1 MKTRK
6 TRKTFSV
13 MLVICML
20 LSLVFPSS
28 GGVSNAA
35 SASDKVTVIDVTQY
49 GADPTGVKDS
59 AEGIQAAI
67 EAAKEVNG
75 PVVLDF
81 PKGEYQIYP
90 DHAQKR
96 ELYISNTLSRNN
108 GDRGTY
114 KMKNI
119 GILLENMENVTLEG
133 NQSSLIFH
141 GKMMMFSTIGC
152 KNIRIQN
159 FDTDFQVPSVVS
171 VTAEKVEGN
180 TAILYVPECYNYSVS
195 GTTVTWS
202 SDVSPYTGQAY
213 WSYTNNV
220 GHVQGFDMTT
230 ATLTTSGDKFFN
242 NVQSMEKLDG
252 HRLKVTYNSAP
263 SFKAGYGQQM
273 RRTTRDH
280 SAAFFWESDGV
291 TMQHVELH
299 FLHAFGVVGQLS
311 KNITLDDVNFRN
323 YEGSGR
329 TGVGSA
335 DFVQMSGCGG
345 TIRIVNSTF
354 EDPQD
359 DPINIHGTFLQV
371 TERISDNKFKV
382 HYQHHETSG
391 FPNYYVGDEVEFVS
405 KGTLL
410 PIDGAKAKVTGVVG
424 PDGHGGT
431 MVTGNGDKA
440 DASKTDLDTIIVTL
454 DTNMPSS
461 VSANAAA
468 LENVTY
474 TPSVEIENNVFRE
487 MPVRGILVTTRKPVV
502 IRNNEFD
509 NVAGAA
515 VYISDDVN
523 SWYESGHD
531 EDVLIEGN
539 VFRRCGVNQN
549 SYSAFIQFDPTNNGA
564 AEPVHK
570 NVRIKDNT
578 FYFTNGTGNII
589 NAKRVNG
596 LTFTGNKVLR
606 FSVNE
611 KANPAKT
618 TLAIGESVAMNVSA
632 VEGANINAFTFN
644 GCRNVNISD
653 NIYDKGVTRRVN
665 ITNMQNSEVK
675 IGENEGVSIG
685 SGTQP
690 ASEMI
695 YVSSDPEVVRVDGT
709 GHVTGL
715 KKGTATVT
723 AYELVGGRKFQADPV
738 TFTVTDQSTGTVTAV
753 KVLAKDLTVKN
764 PSDGGYSVSGDSVTI
779 KAMGQGLWATQ
790 TANNVIV
797 SGENVNRGDGT
808 FTAIVKMSGKTV
820 NNWDEAGLFIYKDD
834 DNYVAVERK
843 HGTNSPKVHVV
854 TEANGSANED
864 QNTENPNA
872 EAIWLKLEKSGNTFT
887 GYYSVDKE
895 NWTKAGNSITN
906 DKIGNSFGVAL
917 VAGTGNSTKGTAFTF
932 SDLEINGKAVAL
944 TEDAATGGESG
955 NIEDLAKVKS
965 GNAIL
970 ESASVSGVS
979 FPTFSSETKSYVTTA
994 DKNVK
999 SVKISLK
1006 AKDEN
1011 AKIEICRNGVGNG
1024 VGLKNVN
1031 EIVSAEN
1038 GKNQITD
1045 QKVALVAGLNI
1056 ITTRVIAEDGTTQEI
1071 YRFLVTRTGAQ
1082 DASIGGI
1089 SVDNKEVAGFD
1100 VSEKSYSASLT
1111 KGQTEVKIAL
1121 KNLGEGA
1128 KAVLNV
1134 NGKTYNPQE
1143 SIPVSGDNMTV
1154 GIAITPDG
1162 GVTEH
1167 YSLSLRVPSDS
1178 NAKLEKVQFGST
1190 IQSNGNFNANLKEY
1204 TASTMTRT
1212 SRVTFTAQE
1221 ANAKITVKCNNV
1233 TAATGKGSVETSVTM
1248 KKGNNQ
1254 LQVTVESADKSRTE
1268 TYIWSVEGKSEV
1280 YLSDLSYESNSAT
1293 GWGSIMKDKSV
1304 DGKTLTLYDGSQ
1316 EKTFEK
1322 GMGIHATANL
1332 YYNIEGMGFKKFTS
1346 YMGVDREA
1354 NQDGN
1359 VKFNVYTDNKQVYTG
1374 EAVTRASEMAKLDI
1388 SVEGVKILR
1397 LNVDQNGS
1405 DSNDHADFADA
1416 KFITELADDT
1426 TPETIA
1432 VTGVTLDKSTAKLTE
1447 KGQTVDLTAT
1457 VAPENATNKNVIF
1470 ETSNEKAATVDG
1482 NGKVTAVA
1490 NGKATITV
1498 TTEDGEKTAAC
1509 EVTVEIPNVPVPA
1522 PEELVNEVKNEI
1534 AAAEGRKESDYTE
1547 ETWKVYE
1554 KALNAAKEAVEQK
1567 TATEEEM
1574 QQILTALRNAAS
1586 ALKKETP
1593 STEKETPSTEKETP
1607 STNPQTPE
1615 TPNDGTV
1622 KVGQVIK
1629 AEGQYGVFTY
1639 KVTGKDT
1646 VEVKSITAKGK
1657 TKKSVKIFNKIKA
1670 SGKTWKV
1677 TSVAA
1682 NALKG
1687 NKKME
1692 SLTIEKN
1699 VRKIGKNAFANCRKL
1714 KKVTIKSKKINTIGK
1729 NAFKNINKNATVK
1742 VPKAQKKKYAKLLNK
1757 AKLSKKVKIK

>member
-1 MKTRK
+1 
-6 TRKTFSV
+6 
-13 MLVICML
+13 
-20 LSLVFPSS
+20 
-28 GGVSNAA
+28 
-35 SASDKVTVIDVTQY
+35 
-49 GADPTGVKDS
+49 
-59 AEGIQAAI
+59 
-67 EAAKEVNG
+67 
-75 PVVLDF
+75 
-81 PKGEYQIYP
+81 
-90 DHAQKR
+90 
-96 ELYISNTLSRNN
+96 
-108 GDRGTY
+108 
-114 KMKNI
+114 
-119 GILLENMENVTLEG
+119 
-133 NQSSLIFH
+133 
-141 GKMMMFSTIGC
+141 
-152 KNIRIQN
+152 
-159 FDTDFQVPSVVS
+159 
-171 VTAEKVEGN
+171 
-180 TAILYVPECYNYSVS
+180 
-195 GTTVTWS
+195 
-202 SDVSPYTGQAY
+202 
-213 WSYTNNV
+213 
-220 GHVQGFDMTT
+220 
-230 ATLTTSGDKFFN
+230 
-242 NVQSMEKLDG
+242 
-252 HRLKVTYNSAP
+252 
-263 SFKAGYGQQM
+263 
-273 RRTTRDH
+273 
-280 SAAFFWESDGV
+280 
-291 TMQHVELH
+291 
-299 FLHAFGVVGQLS
+299 
-311 KNITLDDVNFRN
+311 
-323 YEGSGR
+323 
-329 TGVGSA
+329 
-335 DFVQMSGCGG
+335 
-345 TIRIVNSTF
+345 
-354 EDPQD
+354 
-359 DPINIHGTFLQV
+359 
-371 TERISDNKFKV
+371 
-382 HYQHHETSG
+382 
-391 FPNYYVGDEVEFVS
+391 
-405 KGTLL
+405 
-410 PIDGAKAKVTGVVG
+410 
-424 PDGHGGT
+424 
-431 MVTGNGDKA
+431 
-440 DASKTDLDTIIVTL
+440 
-454 DTNMPSS
+454 
-461 VSANAAA
+461 
-468 LENVTY
+468 
-474 TPSVEIENNVFRE
+474 
-487 MPVRGILVTTRKPVV
+487 
-502 IRNNEFD
+502 
-509 NVAGAA
+509 
-515 VYISDDVN
+515 
-523 SWYESGHD
+523 
-531 EDVLIEGN
+531 
-539 VFRRCGVNQN
+539 
-549 SYSAFIQFDPTNNGA
+549 
-564 AEPVHK
+564 
-570 NVRIKDNT
+570 
-578 FYFTNGTGNII
+578 
-589 NAKRVNG
+589 
-596 LTFTGNKVLR
+596 
-606 FSVNE
+606 
-611 KANPAKT
+611 
-618 TLAIGESVAMNVSA
+618 
-632 VEGANINAFTFN
+632 
-644 GCRNVNISD
+644 
-653 NIYDKGVTRRVN
+653 
-665 ITNMQNSEVK
+665 
-675 IGENEGVSIG
+675 
-685 SGTQP
+685 
-690 ASEMI
+690 MI

-753 KVLAKDLTVKN
+753 KVLVKDLTVKN

-808 FTAIVKMSGKTV
+808 FTVIVKMSGKTV

-887 GYYSVDKE
+887 GYCSVDKE
-895 NWTKAGNSITN
+895 NWTKVGNSITN

-917 VAGTGNSTKGTAFTF
+917 VAGTGNSTKGSAFTF
-932 SDLEINGKAVAL
+932 SDLEVNGKAVAL

-955 NIEDLAKVKS
+955 NIENLAKVKS

-1038 GKNQITD
+1038 GKNQITE
-1045 QKVALVAGLNI
+1045 QEVALVAGLNI
-1056 ITTRVIAEDGTTQEI
+1056 ITARVIAEDGTTQEI

-1121 KNLGEGA
+1121 KNPGEGA

-1233 TAATGKGSVETSVTM
+1233 TAATGTGSVETSVTM

-1254 LQVTVESADKSRTE
+1254 LLVTVESADKSRTE
-1268 TYIWSVEGKSEV
+1268 TYTWRVEGKSEV

-1426 TPETIA
+1426 TPETVA

-1470 ETSNEKAATVDG
+1470 ETSNEKVATVDG

-1657 TKKSVKIFNKIKA
+1657 AKKSVKIFDKIKA

-1692 SLTIEKN
+1692 SLTIGKN

-1729 NAFKNINKNATVK
+1729 NAFKNINKKATVK

>member
-1 MKTRK
+1 M
-6 TRKTFSV
+6 
-13 MLVICML
+13 
-20 LSLVFPSS
+20 
-28 GGVSNAA
+28 
-35 SASDKVTVIDVTQY
+35 
-49 GADPTGVKDS
+49 
-59 AEGIQAAI
+59 
-67 EAAKEVNG
+67 
-75 PVVLDF
+75 
-81 PKGEYQIYP
+81 
-90 DHAQKR
+90 
-96 ELYISNTLSRNN
+96 
-108 GDRGTY
+108 
-114 KMKNI
+114 
-119 GILLENMENVTLEG
+119 
-133 NQSSLIFH
+133 
-141 GKMMMFSTIGC
+141 
-152 KNIRIQN
+152 
-159 FDTDFQVPSVVS
+159 
-171 VTAEKVEGN
+171 
-180 TAILYVPECYNYSVS
+180 
-195 GTTVTWS
+195 
-202 SDVSPYTGQAY
+202 
-213 WSYTNNV
+213 
-220 GHVQGFDMTT
+220 
-230 ATLTTSGDKFFN
+230 
-242 NVQSMEKLDG
+242 
-252 HRLKVTYNSAP
+252 
-263 SFKAGYGQQM
+263 
-273 RRTTRDH
+273 
-280 SAAFFWESDGV
+280 
-291 TMQHVELH
+291 
-299 FLHAFGVVGQLS
+299 
-311 KNITLDDVNFRN
+311 
-323 YEGSGR
+323 
-329 TGVGSA
+329 
-335 DFVQMSGCGG
+335 
-345 TIRIVNSTF
+345 
-354 EDPQD
+354 
-359 DPINIHGTFLQV
+359 
-371 TERISDNKFKV
+371 
-382 HYQHHETSG
+382 
-391 FPNYYVGDEVEFVS
+391 
-405 KGTLL
+405 
-410 PIDGAKAKVTGVVG
+410 
-424 PDGHGGT
+424 
-431 MVTGNGDKA
+431 
-440 DASKTDLDTIIVTL
+440 
-454 DTNMPSS
+454 
-461 VSANAAA
+461 
-468 LENVTY
+468 
-474 TPSVEIENNVFRE
+474 
-487 MPVRGILVTTRKPVV
+487 
-502 IRNNEFD
+502 
-509 NVAGAA
+509 
-515 VYISDDVN
+515 
-523 SWYESGHD
+523 
-531 EDVLIEGN
+531 
-539 VFRRCGVNQN
+539 
-549 SYSAFIQFDPTNNGA
+549 
-564 AEPVHK
+564 
-570 NVRIKDNT
+570 
-578 FYFTNGTGNII
+578 
-589 NAKRVNG
+589 
-596 LTFTGNKVLR
+596 
-606 FSVNE
+606 
-611 KANPAKT
+611 
-618 TLAIGESVAMNVSA
+618 
-632 VEGANINAFTFN
+632 
-644 GCRNVNISD
+644 
-653 NIYDKGVTRRVN
+653 
-665 ITNMQNSEVK
+665 
-675 IGENEGVSIG
+675 
-685 SGTQP
+685 
-690 ASEMI
+690 
-695 YVSSDPEVVRVDGT
+695 
-709 GHVTGL
+709 
-715 KKGTATVT
+715 
-723 AYELVGGRKFQADPV
+723 
-738 TFTVTDQSTGTVTAV
+738 
-753 KVLAKDLTVKN
+753 
-764 PSDGGYSVSGDSVTI
+764 TI
-779 KAMGQGLWATQ
+779 KAMGQGLWAIQ

-887 GYYSVDKE
+887 GYCSVDKE
-895 NWTKAGNSITN
+895 NWTKVGNSITN

-932 SDLEINGKAVAL
+932 SDLEVNGKAVAL
-944 TEDAATGGESG
+944 TEDAPTGGDSG
-955 NIEDLAKVKS
+955 DAEKLKNVKS

-1006 AKDEN
+1006 AKDQN

-1038 GKNQITD
+1038 GKNQITE
-1045 QKVALVAGLNI
+1045 QEVALVAGLNI
-1056 ITTRVIAEDGTTQEI
+1056 ITARVIAEDGRTQEI

-1121 KNLGEGA
+1121 KNPGEGA

-1167 YSLSLRVPSDS
+1167 YSLNLRVPSDS

-1233 TAATGKGSVETSVTM
+1233 TAATGTGSVETSVTM

-1254 LQVTVESADKSRTE
+1254 LLVTVESADKSRTE
-1268 TYIWSVEGKSEV
+1268 TYTWRVEGKSEV

-1304 DGKTLTLYDGSQ
+1304 DGKTLTLYDGNQ

-1332 YYNIEGMGFKKFTS
+1332 YYNIEGMGFKKFTA

-1426 TPETIA
+1426 TPETVA

-1470 ETSNEKAATVDG
+1470 ETSNEKVATVDG

-1593 STEKETPSTEKETP
+1593 STEKETPST
-1607 STNPQTPE
+1607 NPQTPE

-1657 TKKSVKIFNKIKA
+1657 AKKSVKIFDKIKA

-1677 TSVAA
+1677 TGVAA

-1692 SLTIEKN
+1692 SLTIGKN
-1699 VRKIGKNAFANCRKL
+1699 VKKIGKNAFANCRKL
-1714 KKVTIKSKKINTIGK
+1714 KKVTVKSKKINTIGK
-1729 NAFKNINKNATVK
+1729 NAFKNINKKATVK

>member
-1 MKTRK
+1 M
-6 TRKTFSV
+6 
-13 MLVICML
+13 
-20 LSLVFPSS
+20 
-28 GGVSNAA
+28 
-35 SASDKVTVIDVTQY
+35 
-49 GADPTGVKDS
+49 
-59 AEGIQAAI
+59 
-67 EAAKEVNG
+67 
-75 PVVLDF
+75 
-81 PKGEYQIYP
+81 
-90 DHAQKR
+90 
-96 ELYISNTLSRNN
+96 
-108 GDRGTY
+108 
-114 KMKNI
+114 
-119 GILLENMENVTLEG
+119 
-133 NQSSLIFH
+133 
-141 GKMMMFSTIGC
+141 
-152 KNIRIQN
+152 
-159 FDTDFQVPSVVS
+159 
-171 VTAEKVEGN
+171 
-180 TAILYVPECYNYSVS
+180 
-195 GTTVTWS
+195 
-202 SDVSPYTGQAY
+202 
-213 WSYTNNV
+213 
-220 GHVQGFDMTT
+220 
-230 ATLTTSGDKFFN
+230 
-242 NVQSMEKLDG
+242 
-252 HRLKVTYNSAP
+252 
-263 SFKAGYGQQM
+263 
-273 RRTTRDH
+273 
-280 SAAFFWESDGV
+280 
-291 TMQHVELH
+291 
-299 FLHAFGVVGQLS
+299 
-311 KNITLDDVNFRN
+311 
-323 YEGSGR
+323 
-329 TGVGSA
+329 
-335 DFVQMSGCGG
+335 
-345 TIRIVNSTF
+345 
-354 EDPQD
+354 
-359 DPINIHGTFLQV
+359 
-371 TERISDNKFKV
+371 
-382 HYQHHETSG
+382 
-391 FPNYYVGDEVEFVS
+391 
-405 KGTLL
+405 
-410 PIDGAKAKVTGVVG
+410 
-424 PDGHGGT
+424 
-431 MVTGNGDKA
+431 
-440 DASKTDLDTIIVTL
+440 
-454 DTNMPSS
+454 
-461 VSANAAA
+461 
-468 LENVTY
+468 
-474 TPSVEIENNVFRE
+474 
-487 MPVRGILVTTRKPVV
+487 
-502 IRNNEFD
+502 
-509 NVAGAA
+509 
-515 VYISDDVN
+515 
-523 SWYESGHD
+523 
-531 EDVLIEGN
+531 
-539 VFRRCGVNQN
+539 
-549 SYSAFIQFDPTNNGA
+549 
-564 AEPVHK
+564 
-570 NVRIKDNT
+570 
-578 FYFTNGTGNII
+578 
-589 NAKRVNG
+589 
-596 LTFTGNKVLR
+596 
-606 FSVNE
+606 
-611 KANPAKT
+611 
-618 TLAIGESVAMNVSA
+618 
-632 VEGANINAFTFN
+632 
-644 GCRNVNISD
+644 
-653 NIYDKGVTRRVN
+653 
-665 ITNMQNSEVK
+665 
-675 IGENEGVSIG
+675 
-685 SGTQP
+685 
-690 ASEMI
+690 
-695 YVSSDPEVVRVDGT
+695 
-709 GHVTGL
+709 
-715 KKGTATVT
+715 
-723 AYELVGGRKFQADPV
+723 
-738 TFTVTDQSTGTVTAV
+738 
-753 KVLAKDLTVKN
+753 
-764 PSDGGYSVSGDSVTI
+764 
-779 KAMGQGLWATQ
+779 
-790 TANNVIV
+790 
-797 SGENVNRGDGT
+797 
-808 FTAIVKMSGKTV
+808 
-820 NNWDEAGLFIYKDD
+820 
-834 DNYVAVERK
+834 
-843 HGTNSPKVHVV
+843 
-854 TEANGSANED
+854 
-864 QNTENPNA
+864 
-872 EAIWLKLEKSGNTFT
+872 
-887 GYYSVDKE
+887 
-895 NWTKAGNSITN
+895 
-906 DKIGNSFGVAL
+906 
-917 VAGTGNSTKGTAFTF
+917 
-932 SDLEINGKAVAL
+932 
-944 TEDAATGGESG
+944 
-955 NIEDLAKVKS
+955 
-965 GNAIL
+965 
-970 ESASVSGVS
+970 
-979 FPTFSSETKSYVTTA
+979 
-994 DKNVK
+994 
-999 SVKISLK
+999 
-1006 AKDEN
+1006 
-1011 AKIEICRNGVGNG
+1011 
-1024 VGLKNVN
+1024 
-1031 EIVSAEN
+1031 
-1038 GKNQITD
+1038 
-1045 QKVALVAGLNI
+1045 
-1056 ITTRVIAEDGTTQEI
+1056 
-1071 YRFLVTRTGAQ
+1071 
-1082 DASIGGI
+1082 
-1089 SVDNKEVAGFD
+1089 AGFD
-1100 VSEKSYSASLT
+1100 ASEKSYSASLT

-1121 KNLGEGA
+1121 KDLGEGA

-1233 TAATGKGSVETSVTM
+1233 TAATGTGSVETSVTM

-1254 LQVTVESADKSRTE
+1254 LLVTVESADKSRTE
-1268 TYIWSVEGKSEV
+1268 TYIWRVEGKSEV

-1426 TPETIA
+1426 TPETVA

-1593 STEKETPSTEKETP
+1593 STEKETPST
-1607 STNPQTPE
+1607 NPQTPE

-1657 TKKSVKIFNKIKA
+1657 AKKSVKIFDKIKA

-1729 NAFKNINKNATVK
+1729 NAFKNINKKATVK

>member
-1 MKTRK
+1 M
-6 TRKTFSV
+6 
-13 MLVICML
+13 
-20 LSLVFPSS
+20 
-28 GGVSNAA
+28 
-35 SASDKVTVIDVTQY
+35 
-49 GADPTGVKDS
+49 
-59 AEGIQAAI
+59 
-67 EAAKEVNG
+67 
-75 PVVLDF
+75 
-81 PKGEYQIYP
+81 
-90 DHAQKR
+90 
-96 ELYISNTLSRNN
+96 
-108 GDRGTY
+108 
-114 KMKNI
+114 
-119 GILLENMENVTLEG
+119 
-133 NQSSLIFH
+133 
-141 GKMMMFSTIGC
+141 
-152 KNIRIQN
+152 
-159 FDTDFQVPSVVS
+159 
-171 VTAEKVEGN
+171 
-180 TAILYVPECYNYSVS
+180 
-195 GTTVTWS
+195 
-202 SDVSPYTGQAY
+202 
-213 WSYTNNV
+213 
-220 GHVQGFDMTT
+220 
-230 ATLTTSGDKFFN
+230 
-242 NVQSMEKLDG
+242 
-252 HRLKVTYNSAP
+252 
-263 SFKAGYGQQM
+263 
-273 RRTTRDH
+273 
-280 SAAFFWESDGV
+280 
-291 TMQHVELH
+291 
-299 FLHAFGVVGQLS
+299 
-311 KNITLDDVNFRN
+311 
-323 YEGSGR
+323 
-329 TGVGSA
+329 
-335 DFVQMSGCGG
+335 
-345 TIRIVNSTF
+345 
-354 EDPQD
+354 
-359 DPINIHGTFLQV
+359 
-371 TERISDNKFKV
+371 
-382 HYQHHETSG
+382 
-391 FPNYYVGDEVEFVS
+391 
-405 KGTLL
+405 
-410 PIDGAKAKVTGVVG
+410 
-424 PDGHGGT
+424 
-431 MVTGNGDKA
+431 
-440 DASKTDLDTIIVTL
+440 
-454 DTNMPSS
+454 
-461 VSANAAA
+461 
-468 LENVTY
+468 
-474 TPSVEIENNVFRE
+474 
-487 MPVRGILVTTRKPVV
+487 
-502 IRNNEFD
+502 
-509 NVAGAA
+509 
-515 VYISDDVN
+515 
-523 SWYESGHD
+523 
-531 EDVLIEGN
+531 
-539 VFRRCGVNQN
+539 
-549 SYSAFIQFDPTNNGA
+549 
-564 AEPVHK
+564 
-570 NVRIKDNT
+570 
-578 FYFTNGTGNII
+578 
-589 NAKRVNG
+589 
-596 LTFTGNKVLR
+596 
-606 FSVNE
+606 
-611 KANPAKT
+611 
-618 TLAIGESVAMNVSA
+618 
-632 VEGANINAFTFN
+632 
-644 GCRNVNISD
+644 
-653 NIYDKGVTRRVN
+653 
-665 ITNMQNSEVK
+665 
-675 IGENEGVSIG
+675 
-685 SGTQP
+685 
-690 ASEMI
+690 
-695 YVSSDPEVVRVDGT
+695 DGT

-887 GYYSVDKE
+887 GYCSADKE
-895 NWTKAGNSITN
+895 NWTKVGNSITN

-932 SDLEINGKAVAL
+932 SDLEVNGKAVAL

-955 NIEDLAKVKS
+955 NIENLAKVKS

-1038 GKNQITD
+1038 GKNQITE
-1045 QKVALVAGLNI
+1045 QEVALVAGLNI
-1056 ITTRVIAEDGTTQEI
+1056 ITARVIAEDGTTQEI

-1121 KNLGEGA
+1121 KNPGEGA

-1233 TAATGKGSVETSVTM
+1233 TAATGTGSVETSVTM

-1268 TYIWSVEGKSEV
+1268 TYIWRVEGKSEV

-1426 TPETIA
+1426 TPETVA

-1470 ETSNEKAATVDG
+1470 ETSNEKVATVDG

-1567 TATEEEM
+1567 TATKEEM

-1657 TKKSVKIFNKIKA
+1657 AKKSVKIFDKIKA

-1692 SLTIEKN
+1692 SLTIGKN

-1729 NAFKNINKNATVK
+1729 NAFKNINKKATVK

>member
-1 MKTRK
+1 
-6 TRKTFSV
+6 
-13 MLVICML
+13 
-20 LSLVFPSS
+20 
-28 GGVSNAA
+28 
-35 SASDKVTVIDVTQY
+35 
-49 GADPTGVKDS
+49 
-59 AEGIQAAI
+59 
-67 EAAKEVNG
+67 
-75 PVVLDF
+75 
-81 PKGEYQIYP
+81 
-90 DHAQKR
+90 
-96 ELYISNTLSRNN
+96 
-108 GDRGTY
+108 
-114 KMKNI
+114 
-119 GILLENMENVTLEG
+119 
-133 NQSSLIFH
+133 
-141 GKMMMFSTIGC
+141 
-152 KNIRIQN
+152 
-159 FDTDFQVPSVVS
+159 
-171 VTAEKVEGN
+171 
-180 TAILYVPECYNYSVS
+180 
-195 GTTVTWS
+195 
-202 SDVSPYTGQAY
+202 
-213 WSYTNNV
+213 
-220 GHVQGFDMTT
+220 
-230 ATLTTSGDKFFN
+230 
-242 NVQSMEKLDG
+242 
-252 HRLKVTYNSAP
+252 
-263 SFKAGYGQQM
+263 
-273 RRTTRDH
+273 
-280 SAAFFWESDGV
+280 
-291 TMQHVELH
+291 
-299 FLHAFGVVGQLS
+299 
-311 KNITLDDVNFRN
+311 
-323 YEGSGR
+323 
-329 TGVGSA
+329 
-335 DFVQMSGCGG
+335 
-345 TIRIVNSTF
+345 
-354 EDPQD
+354 
-359 DPINIHGTFLQV
+359 
-371 TERISDNKFKV
+371 
-382 HYQHHETSG
+382 
-391 FPNYYVGDEVEFVS
+391 
-405 KGTLL
+405 
-410 PIDGAKAKVTGVVG
+410 
-424 PDGHGGT
+424 
-431 MVTGNGDKA
+431 
-440 DASKTDLDTIIVTL
+440 
-454 DTNMPSS
+454 
-461 VSANAAA
+461 
-468 LENVTY
+468 
-474 TPSVEIENNVFRE
+474 
-487 MPVRGILVTTRKPVV
+487 
-502 IRNNEFD
+502 
-509 NVAGAA
+509 
-515 VYISDDVN
+515 
-523 SWYESGHD
+523 
-531 EDVLIEGN
+531 
-539 VFRRCGVNQN
+539 
-549 SYSAFIQFDPTNNGA
+549 
-564 AEPVHK
+564 
-570 NVRIKDNT
+570 
-578 FYFTNGTGNII
+578 
-589 NAKRVNG
+589 
-596 LTFTGNKVLR
+596 
-606 FSVNE
+606 
-611 KANPAKT
+611 
-618 TLAIGESVAMNVSA
+618 
-632 VEGANINAFTFN
+632 
-644 GCRNVNISD
+644 
-653 NIYDKGVTRRVN
+653 
-665 ITNMQNSEVK
+665 MQNSEVK

-738 TFTVTDQSTGTVTAV
+738 TFTVTDQSIGTVTAV

-779 KAMGQGLWATQ
+779 KAMGQGLWAIQ

-887 GYYSVDKE
+887 GYCSVDKE
-895 NWTKAGNSITN
+895 NWTKVGNSITN

-932 SDLEINGKAVAL
+932 SDLEVNGKAVAL
-944 TEDAATGGESG
+944 TEDAPTGGDSG
-955 NIEDLAKVKS
+955 DAEKLKNVKS

-1006 AKDEN
+1006 AKDQN

-1038 GKNQITD
+1038 GKNQITE
-1045 QKVALVAGLNI
+1045 QEVALVAGLNI
-1056 ITTRVIAEDGTTQEI
+1056 ITARVIAEDGRTQEI

-1121 KNLGEGA
+1121 KNPGEGA

-1167 YSLSLRVPSDS
+1167 YSLNLRVPSDS

-1233 TAATGKGSVETSVTM
+1233 TAATGTGSVETSVTM

-1254 LQVTVESADKSRTE
+1254 LLVTVESADKSRTE
-1268 TYIWSVEGKSEV
+1268 TYTWRVEGKSEV

-1304 DGKTLTLYDGSQ
+1304 DGKTLTLYDGNQ

-1332 YYNIEGMGFKKFTS
+1332 YYNIEGMGFKKFTA

-1426 TPETIA
+1426 TPETVA

-1470 ETSNEKAATVDG
+1470 ETSNEKVATVDG

-1593 STEKETPSTEKETP
+1593 STEKETPST
-1607 STNPQTPE
+1607 NPQTPE

-1657 TKKSVKIFNKIKA
+1657 AKKSVKIFDKIKA

-1677 TSVAA
+1677 TGVAA

-1692 SLTIEKN
+1692 SLTIGKN
-1699 VRKIGKNAFANCRKL
+1699 VKKIGKNAFANCRKL
-1714 KKVTIKSKKINTIGK
+1714 KKVTVKSKKINTIGK
-1729 NAFKNINKNATVK
+1729 NAFKNINKKATVK

>member
-1 MKTRK
+1 
-6 TRKTFSV
+6 
-13 MLVICML
+13 
-20 LSLVFPSS
+20 
-28 GGVSNAA
+28 
-35 SASDKVTVIDVTQY
+35 
-49 GADPTGVKDS
+49 
-59 AEGIQAAI
+59 
-67 EAAKEVNG
+67 
-75 PVVLDF
+75 
-81 PKGEYQIYP
+81 
-90 DHAQKR
+90 
-96 ELYISNTLSRNN
+96 
-108 GDRGTY
+108 
-114 KMKNI
+114 
-119 GILLENMENVTLEG
+119 
-133 NQSSLIFH
+133 
-141 GKMMMFSTIGC
+141 
-152 KNIRIQN
+152 
-159 FDTDFQVPSVVS
+159 
-171 VTAEKVEGN
+171 
-180 TAILYVPECYNYSVS
+180 
-195 GTTVTWS
+195 
-202 SDVSPYTGQAY
+202 
-213 WSYTNNV
+213 
-220 GHVQGFDMTT
+220 
-230 ATLTTSGDKFFN
+230 
-242 NVQSMEKLDG
+242 
-252 HRLKVTYNSAP
+252 
-263 SFKAGYGQQM
+263 
-273 RRTTRDH
+273 
-280 SAAFFWESDGV
+280 
-291 TMQHVELH
+291 
-299 FLHAFGVVGQLS
+299 
-311 KNITLDDVNFRN
+311 
-323 YEGSGR
+323 
-329 TGVGSA
+329 
-335 DFVQMSGCGG
+335 MSGCGG

-539 VFRRCGVNQN
+539 VFRRCGVNQS

-578 FYFTNGTGNII
+578 FYFTNGTSNII
-589 NAKRVNG
+589 NAKSVNG

-887 GYYSVDKE
+887 GYCSVDKE
-895 NWTKAGNSITN
+895 NWTKVGNSITN

-932 SDLEINGKAVAL
+932 SDLEVNGKAVAL

-955 NIEDLAKVKS
+955 NIENLAKVKS

-970 ESASVSGVS
+970 ESVSGVS

-994 DKNVK
+994 DKSIK

-1056 ITTRVIAEDGTTQEI
+1056 ITARVIAEDGTTQEI
-1071 YRFLVTRTGAQ
+1071 YRFLITRTGAQ

-1100 VSEKSYSASLT
+1100 VSEKFYSASLT

-1121 KNLGEGA
+1121 KNPGEGA

-1134 NGKTYNPQE
+1134 NGKTYNPGE

-1233 TAATGKGSVETSVTM
+1233 TAATGTGSVETSVTM

-1268 TYIWSVEGKSEV
+1268 TYIWRVEGKSEV

-1629 AEGQYGVFTY
+1629 AEDQYGVFTY

>member
-1 MKTRK
+1 M
-6 TRKTFSV
+6 
-13 MLVICML
+13 
-20 LSLVFPSS
+20 
-28 GGVSNAA
+28 SNAA

-67 EAAKEVNG
+67 EAAKEVTG

-431 MVTGNGDKA
+431 MVAGNGDKA

-564 AEPVHK
+564 ASPVHK

-578 FYFTNGTGNII
+578 FYFTNGTRNII
-589 NAKRVNG
+589 NAKSVNG

-653 NIYDKGVTRRVN
+653 NIYDKGVTRRVD

-779 KAMGQGLWATQ
+779 KAMGQGLWAQ

-797 SGENVNRGDGT
+797 SGENVNRGDGA
-808 FTAIVKMSGKTV
+808 FTVIVKMSGKTV

-887 GYYSVDKE
+887 GYCSVDKE
-895 NWTKAGNSITN
+895 NWTKVGNSITN

-917 VAGTGNSTKGTAFTF
+917 VAGTGNSTKGSAFTF
-932 SDLEINGKAVAL
+932 SDLEVNGKAVAL

-955 NIEDLAKVKS
+955 NIENLAKVKS

-1038 GKNQITD
+1038 GKNQITE
-1045 QKVALVAGLNI
+1045 QEVALVAGLNI
-1056 ITTRVIAEDGTTQEI
+1056 ITARVIAEDGTTQEI

-1100 VSEKSYSASLT
+1100 ASEKSYSASLT

-1121 KNLGEGA
+1121 KNPGEGA

-1233 TAATGKGSVETSVTM
+1233 TAATGTGSVETSVTM

-1254 LQVTVESADKSRTE
+1254 LLVTVESADKSRTE
-1268 TYIWSVEGKSEV
+1268 TYTWRVEGKSEV

-1426 TPETIA
+1426 TPETVA

-1470 ETSNEKAATVDG
+1470 ETSNEKVATVDG

-1593 STEKETPSTEKETP
+1593 STEKETPST
-1607 STNPQTPE
+1607 NPQTPE

-1657 TKKSVKIFNKIKA
+1657 AKKSVKIFDKIKA

-1692 SLTIEKN
+1692 SLTIGKN

-1714 KKVTIKSKKINTIGK
+1714 KKVIIKSKKINTIGK
-1729 NAFKNINKNATVK
+1729 NAFKNINKKATVK

>member
-1 MKTRK
+1 MH
-6 TRKTFSV
+6 
-13 MLVICML
+13 L
-20 LSLVFPSS
+20 LS
-28 GGVSNAA
+28 
-35 SASDKVTVIDVTQY
+35 
-49 GADPTGVKDS
+49 
-59 AEGIQAAI
+59 
-67 EAAKEVNG
+67 
-75 PVVLDF
+75 
-81 PKGEYQIYP
+81 
-90 DHAQKR
+90 
-96 ELYISNTLSRNN
+96 
-108 GDRGTY
+108 
-114 KMKNI
+114 
-119 GILLENMENVTLEG
+119 
-133 NQSSLIFH
+133 
-141 GKMMMFSTIGC
+141 
-152 KNIRIQN
+152 
-159 FDTDFQVPSVVS
+159 TD
-171 VTAEKVEGN
+171 
-180 TAILYVPECYNYSVS
+180 
-195 GTTVTWS
+195 
-202 SDVSPYTGQAY
+202 
-213 WSYTNNV
+213 
-220 GHVQGFDMTT
+220 
-230 ATLTTSGDKFFN
+230 
-242 NVQSMEKLDG
+242 
-252 HRLKVTYNSAP
+252 
-263 SFKAGYGQQM
+263 
-273 RRTTRDH
+273 
-280 SAAFFWESDGV
+280 
-291 TMQHVELH
+291 
-299 FLHAFGVVGQLS
+299 
-311 KNITLDDVNFRN
+311 
-323 YEGSGR
+323 
-329 TGVGSA
+329 
-335 DFVQMSGCGG
+335 
-345 TIRIVNSTF
+345 
-354 EDPQD
+354 
-359 DPINIHGTFLQV
+359 
-371 TERISDNKFKV
+371 
-382 HYQHHETSG
+382 
-391 FPNYYVGDEVEFVS
+391 
-405 KGTLL
+405 
-410 PIDGAKAKVTGVVG
+410 
-424 PDGHGGT
+424 
-431 MVTGNGDKA
+431 
-440 DASKTDLDTIIVTL
+440 
-454 DTNMPSS
+454 
-461 VSANAAA
+461 
-468 LENVTY
+468 
-474 TPSVEIENNVFRE
+474 
-487 MPVRGILVTTRKPVV
+487 
-502 IRNNEFD
+502 
-509 NVAGAA
+509 
-515 VYISDDVN
+515 
-523 SWYESGHD
+523 
-531 EDVLIEGN
+531 
-539 VFRRCGVNQN
+539 
-549 SYSAFIQFDPTNNGA
+549 AFI
-564 AEPVHK
+564 
-570 NVRIKDNT
+570 I
-578 FYFTNGTGNII
+578 
-589 NAKRVNG
+589 
-596 LTFTGNKVLR
+596 
-606 FSVNE
+606 
-611 KANPAKT
+611 
-618 TLAIGESVAMNVSA
+618 
-632 VEGANINAFTFN
+632 
-644 GCRNVNISD
+644 NISD

-738 TFTVTDQSTGTVTAV
+738 TFTVTDQSIGTVTAV

-779 KAMGQGLWATQ
+779 KAMGQGLWAIQ

-887 GYYSVDKE
+887 GYCSVDKE
-895 NWTKAGNSITN
+895 NWTKVGNSITN

-932 SDLEINGKAVAL
+932 SDLEVNGKAVAL
-944 TEDAATGGESG
+944 TEDAPTGGDSG
-955 NIEDLAKVKS
+955 DAEKLKNVKS

-1006 AKDEN
+1006 AKDQN

-1038 GKNQITD
+1038 GKNQITE
-1045 QKVALVAGLNI
+1045 QEVALVAGLNI
-1056 ITTRVIAEDGTTQEI
+1056 ITARVIAEDGRTQEI

-1121 KNLGEGA
+1121 KNPGEGA

-1167 YSLSLRVPSDS
+1167 YSLNLRVPSDS

-1233 TAATGKGSVETSVTM
+1233 TAATGTGSVETSVTM

-1254 LQVTVESADKSRTE
+1254 LLVTVESADKSRTE
-1268 TYIWSVEGKSEV
+1268 TYTWRVEGKSEV

-1304 DGKTLTLYDGSQ
+1304 DGKTLTLYDGNQ

-1332 YYNIEGMGFKKFTS
+1332 YYNIEGMGFKKFTA

-1426 TPETIA
+1426 TPETVA

-1470 ETSNEKAATVDG
+1470 ETSNEKVATVDG

-1593 STEKETPSTEKETP
+1593 STEKETPST
-1607 STNPQTPE
+1607 NPQTPE

-1657 TKKSVKIFNKIKA
+1657 AKKSVKIFDKIKA

-1677 TSVAA
+1677 TGVAA

-1692 SLTIEKN
+1692 SLTIGKN
-1699 VRKIGKNAFANCRKL
+1699 VKKIGKNAFANCRKL
-1714 KKVTIKSKKINTIGK
+1714 KKVTVKSKKINTIGK
-1729 NAFKNINKNATVK
+1729 NAFKNINKKATVK

>member
-1 MKTRK
+1 
-6 TRKTFSV
+6 
-13 MLVICML
+13 
-20 LSLVFPSS
+20 
-28 GGVSNAA
+28 
-35 SASDKVTVIDVTQY
+35 
-49 GADPTGVKDS
+49 
-59 AEGIQAAI
+59 
-67 EAAKEVNG
+67 
-75 PVVLDF
+75 
-81 PKGEYQIYP
+81 
-90 DHAQKR
+90 
-96 ELYISNTLSRNN
+96 
-108 GDRGTY
+108 
-114 KMKNI
+114 
-119 GILLENMENVTLEG
+119 
-133 NQSSLIFH
+133 
-141 GKMMMFSTIGC
+141 
-152 KNIRIQN
+152 
-159 FDTDFQVPSVVS
+159 
-171 VTAEKVEGN
+171 
-180 TAILYVPECYNYSVS
+180 
-195 GTTVTWS
+195 
-202 SDVSPYTGQAY
+202 
-213 WSYTNNV
+213 
-220 GHVQGFDMTT
+220 
-230 ATLTTSGDKFFN
+230 
-242 NVQSMEKLDG
+242 
-252 HRLKVTYNSAP
+252 
-263 SFKAGYGQQM
+263 
-273 RRTTRDH
+273 
-280 SAAFFWESDGV
+280 
-291 TMQHVELH
+291 
-299 FLHAFGVVGQLS
+299 
-311 KNITLDDVNFRN
+311 
-323 YEGSGR
+323 
-329 TGVGSA
+329 
-335 DFVQMSGCGG
+335 
-345 TIRIVNSTF
+345 
-354 EDPQD
+354 
-359 DPINIHGTFLQV
+359 
-371 TERISDNKFKV
+371 
-382 HYQHHETSG
+382 
-391 FPNYYVGDEVEFVS
+391 
-405 KGTLL
+405 
-410 PIDGAKAKVTGVVG
+410 
-424 PDGHGGT
+424 
-431 MVTGNGDKA
+431 
-440 DASKTDLDTIIVTL
+440 
-454 DTNMPSS
+454 
-461 VSANAAA
+461 
-468 LENVTY
+468 
-474 TPSVEIENNVFRE
+474 
-487 MPVRGILVTTRKPVV
+487 
-502 IRNNEFD
+502 
-509 NVAGAA
+509 
-515 VYISDDVN
+515 
-523 SWYESGHD
+523 
-531 EDVLIEGN
+531 
-539 VFRRCGVNQN
+539 
-549 SYSAFIQFDPTNNGA
+549 
-564 AEPVHK
+564 
-570 NVRIKDNT
+570 
-578 FYFTNGTGNII
+578 
-589 NAKRVNG
+589 
-596 LTFTGNKVLR
+596 
-606 FSVNE
+606 
-611 KANPAKT
+611 
-618 TLAIGESVAMNVSA
+618 MNVSA

-675 IGENEGVSIG
+675 IGENEGVGIG

-887 GYYSVDKE
+887 GYCSVDKE
-895 NWTKAGNSITN
+895 NWTKAGSSITN

-955 NIEDLAKVKS
+955 NIENLAKVKS

-1038 GKNQITD
+1038 GKNQITE
-1045 QKVALVAGLNI
+1045 QEVALVAGLNI
-1056 ITTRVIAEDGTTQEI
+1056 ITARVIAEDGTTQEI

-1233 TAATGKGSVETSVTM
+1233 TAATGTGSVETSVTM

-1268 TYIWSVEGKSEV
+1268 TYIWRVEGKSEV

-1426 TPETIA
+1426 TPETVA

-1470 ETSNEKAATVDG
+1470 ETSNEKVATVDG

-1498 TTEDGEKTAAC
+1498 TTEDGEKTATC

-1657 TKKSVKIFNKIKA
+1657 AKKSVKIFDKVKA

-1692 SLTIEKN
+1692 SLTIGKN

-1714 KKVTIKSKKINTIGK
+1714 KKVTVKSKKINTIGK
-1729 NAFKNINKNATVK
+1729 NAFKNINKKATVK

>member
-1 MKTRK
+1 MK

-371 TERISDNKFKV
+371 TEQISDNKFKV

-431 MVTGNGDKA
+431 MVAGNGDKA

-461 VSANAAA
+461 VSANEAA

-487 MPVRGILVTTRKPVV
+487 MPVRGILV

-589 NAKRVNG
+589 NAKSVNG

-695 YVSSDPEVVRVDGT
+695 YVSSDPDVVRVGGT

-738 TFTVTDQSTGTVTAV
+738 NFKVTDQSTGTVTAE

-779 KAMGQGLWATQ
+779 KAMGQGLWEIQ

-808 FTAIVKMSGKTV
+808 FTAIVKMSGKTI
-820 NNWDEAGLFIYKDD
+820 NDWDEAGLFIYKDD

-843 HGTNSPKVHVV
+843 HGTNSPKIHVV
-854 TEANGSANED
+854 TEANGTANED
-864 QNTENPNA
+864 QNTANPS
-872 EAIWLKLEKSGNTFT
+872 EDAIWLKLEKSGNIFT
-887 GYYSVDKE
+887 GYYSTDKT
-895 NWTKAGNSITN
+895 NWKQVGNSITN

-917 VAGTGNSTKGTAFTF
+917 LAGTGNNTKGTAFTF
-932 SDLEINGKAVAL
+932 SDLEINRKAVAL

-955 NIEDLAKVKS
+955 NTENLEKVKS

-979 FPTFSSETKSYVTTA
+979 FPAFSSETKSYVTTA

-1006 AKDEN
+1006 AKDQN
-1011 AKIEICRNGVGNG
+1011 AKIEICRNGVGNA

-1045 QKVALVAGLNI
+1045 QEVALVAGLNI
-1056 ITTRVIAEDGTTQEI
+1056 ITARVIAEDGTTQEI
-1071 YRFLVTRTGAQ
+1071 YRFLITRTGAQ

-1089 SVDNKEVAGFD
+1089 TVDDKEVAGFD
-1100 VSEKSYSASLT
+1100 ASEKSYSASLT
-1111 KGQTEVKIAL
+1111 KEQTKVKIAL
-1121 KNLGEGA
+1121 EDLGEGA

-1134 NGKTYNPQE
+1134 NGKTYNPGKN
-1143 SIPVSGDNMTV
+1143 ITVSGDNMTV

-1167 YSLSLRVPSDS
+1167 YSLNLRVPSDS

-1190 IQSNGNFNANLKEY
+1190 IQSNENFNAKY

-1212 SRVTFTAQE
+1212 SKIMFTAQE

-1233 TAATGKGSVETSVTM
+1233 TAATGTGSVETSVTM

-1254 LQVTVESADKSRTE
+1254 LQVTVESADKSTTE
-1268 TYIWSVEGKSEV
+1268 TYTWTVEGKSEV

-1432 VTGVTLDKSTAKLTE
+1432 VTGVTLDKSTVKLTE

-1593 STEKETPSTEKETP
+1593 STEKETPST
-1607 STNPQTPE
+1607 NPQTPE
-1615 TPNDGTV
+1615 TSNDGTV

-1657 TKKSVKIFNKIKA
+1657 AKKSVKIFDKIKA

-1692 SLTIEKN
+1692 SLTIGKN

>member
-1 MKTRK
+1 
-6 TRKTFSV
+6 
-13 MLVICML
+13 
-20 LSLVFPSS
+20 
-28 GGVSNAA
+28 
-35 SASDKVTVIDVTQY
+35 
-49 GADPTGVKDS
+49 
-59 AEGIQAAI
+59 
-67 EAAKEVNG
+67 
-75 PVVLDF
+75 
-81 PKGEYQIYP
+81 
-90 DHAQKR
+90 
-96 ELYISNTLSRNN
+96 
-108 GDRGTY
+108 
-114 KMKNI
+114 
-119 GILLENMENVTLEG
+119 
-133 NQSSLIFH
+133 
-141 GKMMMFSTIGC
+141 
-152 KNIRIQN
+152 
-159 FDTDFQVPSVVS
+159 
-171 VTAEKVEGN
+171 
-180 TAILYVPECYNYSVS
+180 
-195 GTTVTWS
+195 
-202 SDVSPYTGQAY
+202 
-213 WSYTNNV
+213 
-220 GHVQGFDMTT
+220 
-230 ATLTTSGDKFFN
+230 
-242 NVQSMEKLDG
+242 
-252 HRLKVTYNSAP
+252 
-263 SFKAGYGQQM
+263 
-273 RRTTRDH
+273 
-280 SAAFFWESDGV
+280 
-291 TMQHVELH
+291 
-299 FLHAFGVVGQLS
+299 
-311 KNITLDDVNFRN
+311 
-323 YEGSGR
+323 
-329 TGVGSA
+329 
-335 DFVQMSGCGG
+335 
-345 TIRIVNSTF
+345 
-354 EDPQD
+354 
-359 DPINIHGTFLQV
+359 
-371 TERISDNKFKV
+371 
-382 HYQHHETSG
+382 
-391 FPNYYVGDEVEFVS
+391 
-405 KGTLL
+405 
-410 PIDGAKAKVTGVVG
+410 
-424 PDGHGGT
+424 
-431 MVTGNGDKA
+431 MVAGNGDKA
-440 DASKTDLDTIIVTL
+440 DASKTNLDTIIVTL

-589 NAKRVNG
+589 NAKSVNG

-887 GYYSVDKE
+887 GYCSADKE
-895 NWTKAGNSITN
+895 NWTKVGNSITN

-955 NIEDLAKVKS
+955 NIENLAKVKS

-994 DKNVK
+994 DKSVK

-1011 AKIEICRNGVGNG
+1011 AKIEICRNGVGNA

-1045 QKVALVAGLNI
+1045 QEVALVAGLNI
-1056 ITTRVIAEDGTTQEI
+1056 ITARVIAEDGTTQEI
-1071 YRFLVTRTGAQ
+1071 YRFLEQNPEASVKGGRQNLALIREQDTRNAQ
-1082 DASIGGI
+1082 VIMANCIDSSIDGI
-1089 SVDNKEVAGFD
+1089 LMS
-1100 VSEKSYSASLT
+1100 
-1111 KGQTEVKIAL
+1111 QTVVKIAL

-1233 TAATGKGSVETSVTM
+1233 TAVTGTGSVETSVTM

-1268 TYIWSVEGKSEV
+1268 TYIWRVEGKSEV

-1304 DGKTLTLYDGSQ
+1304 DGNTLTLYDGSQ

-1426 TPETIA
+1426 TPETVA

-1447 KGQTVDLTAT
+1447 KGQTVELTAT

-1470 ETSNEKAATVDG
+1470 ETSDEKVATVDG
-1482 NGKVTAVA
+1482 NGKVSAVA

-1593 STEKETPSTEKETP
+1593 STEKETPST
-1607 STNPQTPE
+1607 NPQTPE

-1657 TKKSVKIFNKIKA
+1657 AKKSVKIFDKIKA

-1677 TSVAA
+1677 TGVAA

-1692 SLTIEKN
+1692 SLTIGKN
-1699 VRKIGKNAFANCRKL
+1699 VKKIGKNAFANCRKL
-1714 KKVTIKSKKINTIGK
+1714 KKVTVKSKKINTIGK
-1729 NAFKNINKNATVK
+1729 NAFKNINKKATVK

>member
-1 MKTRK
+1 M
-6 TRKTFSV
+6 
-13 MLVICML
+13 
-20 LSLVFPSS
+20 
-28 GGVSNAA
+28 SNAA

-67 EAAKEVNG
+67 EAAKEVTG

-195 GTTVTWS
+195 GTSVTWS

-431 MVTGNGDKA
+431 MVAGNGDKA

-589 NAKRVNG
+589 NAKSVNG

-632 VEGANINAFTFN
+632 AEGTSINAFTFN
-644 GCRNVNISD
+644 GCRDVNISN
-653 NIYDKGVTRRVN
+653 NIYDKGVTRRIN

-695 YVSSDPEVVRVDGT
+695 YVSSNPEVVRVDGT

-738 TFTVTDQSTGTVTAV
+738 TFTVTDQSIGTVTAV

-779 KAMGQGLWATQ
+779 KAMGQGLWAIQ

-887 GYYSVDKE
+887 GYCSVDKE
-895 NWTKAGNSITN
+895 NWTKVGNSITN

-932 SDLEINGKAVAL
+932 SDLEVNGKAVAL

-955 NIEDLAKVKS
+955 NIENLAKVKS

-994 DKNVK
+994 DKN
-999 SVKISLK
+999 VKISLK

-1038 GKNQITD
+1038 GKNQITE
-1045 QKVALVAGLNI
+1045 QEVALVAGLNI
-1056 ITTRVIAEDGTTQEI
+1056 ITARVIAEDGTTQEI
-1071 YRFLVTRTGAQ
+1071 YRFLITRTGAQ

-1121 KNLGEGA
+1121 KNPGEGA

-1233 TAATGKGSVETSVTM
+1233 TAATGTGSVETSVTM

-1304 DGKTLTLYDGSQ
+1304 DGNTLTLYDGSQ

-1426 TPETIA
+1426 TPETVA

-1447 KGQTVDLTAT
+1447 KGQTVELTAT

-1470 ETSNEKAATVDG
+1470 ETSDEKVATVDG
-1482 NGKVTAVA
+1482 NGKVSAVA

-1593 STEKETPSTEKETP
+1593 STEKETPST
-1607 STNPQTPE
+1607 NPQTPE

-1657 TKKSVKIFNKIKA
+1657 AKKSVKIFDKIKA

-1677 TSVAA
+1677 TGVAA

-1692 SLTIEKN
+1692 SLTIGKN
-1699 VRKIGKNAFANCRKL
+1699 VKKIGKNAFANCRKL
-1714 KKVTIKSKKINTIGK
+1714 KKVTVKSKKINTIGK
-1729 NAFKNINKNATVK
+1729 NAFKNINKKATVK

>member
-1 MKTRK
+1 MK

-28 GGVSNAA
+28 GGGVSNAA

-431 MVTGNGDKA
+431 MVAGNGDKA

-539 VFRRCGVNQN
+539 VFRRCGVNQS

-578 FYFTNGTGNII
+578 FYFTNGTSNII
-589 NAKRVNG
+589 NAKSVNG

-715 KKGTATVT
+715 KKGTA
-723 AYELVGGRKFQADPV
+723 
-738 TFTVTDQSTGTVTAV
+738 TVTAV

-1470 ETSNEKAATVDG
+1470 ETSNEKVVTVDG

>member
-1 MKTRK
+1 M
-6 TRKTFSV
+6 
-13 MLVICML
+13 
-20 LSLVFPSS
+20 

-67 EAAKEVNG
+67 EAAKEVTG

-431 MVTGNGDKA
+431 MVAGNGDKA

-539 VFRRCGVNQN
+539 VFRRCGVNQS

-578 FYFTNGTGNII
+578 FYFTNGTSNII
-589 NAKRVNG
+589 NAKSVNG

-738 TFTVTDQSTGTVTAV
+738 TFTVTDQSIGTVTAE

-764 PSDGGYSVSGDSVTI
+764 PSDGGYSVSGDSV
-779 KAMGQGLWATQ
+779 
-790 TANNVIV
+790 N
-797 SGENVNRGDGT
+797 
-808 FTAIVKMSGKTV
+808 
-820 NNWDEAGLFIYKDD
+820 
-834 DNYVAVERK
+834 NYVAVERK
-843 HGTNSPKVHVV
+843 HGSNSPKVHVV

-887 GYYSVDKE
+887 GYCSVDKE
-895 NWTKAGNSITN
+895 NWTKVGNSITN

-932 SDLEINGKAVAL
+932 SDLEVNGKAVAL

-955 NIEDLAKVKS
+955 NIENLAKVKS

-1038 GKNQITD
+1038 GKNQITE
-1045 QKVALVAGLNI
+1045 QEVALVAGLNI
-1056 ITTRVIAEDGTTQEI
+1056 ITARVIAEDGTTQEI
-1071 YRFLVTRTGAQ
+1071 YRFLITRTGAQ

-1121 KNLGEGA
+1121 KNPGEGA

-1233 TAATGKGSVETSVTM
+1233 TAATGTGSVETSVTM

-1304 DGKTLTLYDGSQ
+1304 DGNTLTLYDGSQ

-1426 TPETIA
+1426 TPETVA

-1470 ETSNEKAATVDG
+1470 ETSNEKVATVDG

-1615 TPNDGTV
+1615 TPSDGTV

-1657 TKKSVKIFNKIKA
+1657 AKKSVKIFDKIKA

-1692 SLTIEKN
+1692 SLTIGKN

-1729 NAFKNINKNATVK
+1729 NAFKNINKKATVK

>member
-1 MKTRK
+1 M
-6 TRKTFSV
+6 
-13 MLVICML
+13 
-20 LSLVFPSS
+20 
-28 GGVSNAA
+28 SNAA

-67 EAAKEVNG
+67 EAAKEVTG

-195 GTTVTWS
+195 GTSVTWS

-431 MVTGNGDKA
+431 MVAGNGDKA

-589 NAKRVNG
+589 NAKSVNG

-632 VEGANINAFTFN
+632 AEGTSINAFTFN
-644 GCRNVNISD
+644 GCRDVNISN
-653 NIYDKGVTRRVN
+653 NIYDKGVTRRIN

-695 YVSSDPEVVRVDGT
+695 YVSSNPEVVRVDGT

-738 TFTVTDQSTGTVTAV
+738 TFTVTDQSIGTVTAV

-779 KAMGQGLWATQ
+779 KAMGQGLWAIQ

-887 GYYSVDKE
+887 GYCSVDKE
-895 NWTKAGNSITN
+895 NWTKVGNSITN

-955 NIEDLAKVKS
+955 NIENLAKVKS

-994 DKNVK
+994 DKSVK

-1011 AKIEICRNGVGNG
+1011 AKIEICRNGVGNA

-1038 GKNQITD
+1038 GKNQITE
-1045 QKVALVAGLNI
+1045 QEVALVAGLNI
-1056 ITTRVIAEDGTTQEI
+1056 ITARVIAEDGTTQEI
-1071 YRFLVTRTGAQ
+1071 YRFLITRTGAQ

-1121 KNLGEGA
+1121 KNPGEGA

-1162 GVTEH
+1162 

-1233 TAATGKGSVETSVTM
+1233 TAVTGTGSVETSVTM

-1426 TPETIA
+1426 TPETVA

-1470 ETSNEKAATVDG
+1470 ETSDEKVATVDG
-1482 NGKVTAVA
+1482 NGKVSAVA

-1593 STEKETPSTEKETP
+1593 STEKETPST
-1607 STNPQTPE
+1607 NPQTPE

-1657 TKKSVKIFNKIKA
+1657 AKKSVKIFDKIKA

-1677 TSVAA
+1677 TGVAA

-1692 SLTIEKN
+1692 SLTIGKN
-1699 VRKIGKNAFANCRKL
+1699 VKKIGKNAFANCRKL
-1714 KKVTIKSKKINTIGK
+1714 KKVTVKSKKINTIGK
-1729 NAFKNINKNATVK
+1729 NAFKNINKKATVK

>member
-1 MKTRK
+1 M
-6 TRKTFSV
+6 
-13 MLVICML
+13 
-20 LSLVFPSS
+20 
-28 GGVSNAA
+28 
-35 SASDKVTVIDVTQY
+35 
-49 GADPTGVKDS
+49 
-59 AEGIQAAI
+59 
-67 EAAKEVNG
+67 
-75 PVVLDF
+75 
-81 PKGEYQIYP
+81 
-90 DHAQKR
+90 
-96 ELYISNTLSRNN
+96 
-108 GDRGTY
+108 
-114 KMKNI
+114 
-119 GILLENMENVTLEG
+119 
-133 NQSSLIFH
+133 
-141 GKMMMFSTIGC
+141 
-152 KNIRIQN
+152 
-159 FDTDFQVPSVVS
+159 
-171 VTAEKVEGN
+171 
-180 TAILYVPECYNYSVS
+180 
-195 GTTVTWS
+195 
-202 SDVSPYTGQAY
+202 
-213 WSYTNNV
+213 
-220 GHVQGFDMTT
+220 
-230 ATLTTSGDKFFN
+230 
-242 NVQSMEKLDG
+242 
-252 HRLKVTYNSAP
+252 
-263 SFKAGYGQQM
+263 
-273 RRTTRDH
+273 
-280 SAAFFWESDGV
+280 
-291 TMQHVELH
+291 
-299 FLHAFGVVGQLS
+299 
-311 KNITLDDVNFRN
+311 
-323 YEGSGR
+323 
-329 TGVGSA
+329 
-335 DFVQMSGCGG
+335 
-345 TIRIVNSTF
+345 
-354 EDPQD
+354 
-359 DPINIHGTFLQV
+359 
-371 TERISDNKFKV
+371 
-382 HYQHHETSG
+382 
-391 FPNYYVGDEVEFVS
+391 
-405 KGTLL
+405 
-410 PIDGAKAKVTGVVG
+410 
-424 PDGHGGT
+424 
-431 MVTGNGDKA
+431 
-440 DASKTDLDTIIVTL
+440 
-454 DTNMPSS
+454 
-461 VSANAAA
+461 
-468 LENVTY
+468 
-474 TPSVEIENNVFRE
+474 
-487 MPVRGILVTTRKPVV
+487 
-502 IRNNEFD
+502 
-509 NVAGAA
+509 
-515 VYISDDVN
+515 
-523 SWYESGHD
+523 
-531 EDVLIEGN
+531 
-539 VFRRCGVNQN
+539 
-549 SYSAFIQFDPTNNGA
+549 
-564 AEPVHK
+564 
-570 NVRIKDNT
+570 
-578 FYFTNGTGNII
+578 
-589 NAKRVNG
+589 
-596 LTFTGNKVLR
+596 
-606 FSVNE
+606 
-611 KANPAKT
+611 
-618 TLAIGESVAMNVSA
+618 
-632 VEGANINAFTFN
+632 
-644 GCRNVNISD
+644 
-653 NIYDKGVTRRVN
+653 
-665 ITNMQNSEVK
+665 
-675 IGENEGVSIG
+675 
-685 SGTQP
+685 
-690 ASEMI
+690 
-695 YVSSDPEVVRVDGT
+695 
-709 GHVTGL
+709 
-715 KKGTATVT
+715 T

-738 TFTVTDQSTGTVTAV
+738 TFTVTDQSIGTVTAV

-779 KAMGQGLWATQ
+779 KAMGQGLWAIQ

-887 GYYSVDKE
+887 GYCSVDKE
-895 NWTKAGNSITN
+895 NWTKVGNSITN

-932 SDLEINGKAVAL
+932 SDLEVNGKAVAL

-955 NIEDLAKVKS
+955 NIENLAKVKS

-1038 GKNQITD
+1038 GKNQITE
-1045 QKVALVAGLNI
+1045 QEVALVAGLNI
-1056 ITTRVIAEDGTTQEI
+1056 ITARVIAEDGTTQEI
-1071 YRFLVTRTGAQ
+1071 YRFLITRTGAQ

-1121 KNLGEGA
+1121 KNPGEGA

-1233 TAATGKGSVETSVTM
+1233 TAATGTGSVETSVTM

-1416 KFITELADDT
+1416 KFITELADDN
-1426 TPETIA
+1426 TPETVA

-1470 ETSNEKAATVDG
+1470 ETSDEKVATVDG
-1482 NGKVTAVA
+1482 NGKVSAVA

-1554 KALNAAKEAVEQK
+1554 KALNAAKDAVEQK

-1586 ALKKETP
+1586 ALK
-1593 STEKETPSTEKETP
+1593 KETPSTEKETP

-1657 TKKSVKIFNKIKA
+1657 AKKSVKIFDKIKA

-1677 TSVAA
+1677 TGVAA

-1692 SLTIEKN
+1692 SLTIGKN
-1699 VRKIGKNAFANCRKL
+1699 VKKIGKNAFANCRKL
-1714 KKVTIKSKKINTIGK
+1714 KKVTVKSKKINTIGK
-1729 NAFKNINKNATVK
+1729 NAFKNINKKATVK

>member
-1 MKTRK
+1 M
-6 TRKTFSV
+6 
-13 MLVICML
+13 
-20 LSLVFPSS
+20 
-28 GGVSNAA
+28 
-35 SASDKVTVIDVTQY
+35 
-49 GADPTGVKDS
+49 
-59 AEGIQAAI
+59 
-67 EAAKEVNG
+67 
-75 PVVLDF
+75 
-81 PKGEYQIYP
+81 
-90 DHAQKR
+90 
-96 ELYISNTLSRNN
+96 
-108 GDRGTY
+108 
-114 KMKNI
+114 
-119 GILLENMENVTLEG
+119 
-133 NQSSLIFH
+133 
-141 GKMMMFSTIGC
+141 
-152 KNIRIQN
+152 
-159 FDTDFQVPSVVS
+159 
-171 VTAEKVEGN
+171 
-180 TAILYVPECYNYSVS
+180 
-195 GTTVTWS
+195 
-202 SDVSPYTGQAY
+202 
-213 WSYTNNV
+213 
-220 GHVQGFDMTT
+220 
-230 ATLTTSGDKFFN
+230 
-242 NVQSMEKLDG
+242 
-252 HRLKVTYNSAP
+252 
-263 SFKAGYGQQM
+263 
-273 RRTTRDH
+273 
-280 SAAFFWESDGV
+280 
-291 TMQHVELH
+291 
-299 FLHAFGVVGQLS
+299 
-311 KNITLDDVNFRN
+311 
-323 YEGSGR
+323 
-329 TGVGSA
+329 
-335 DFVQMSGCGG
+335 
-345 TIRIVNSTF
+345 
-354 EDPQD
+354 
-359 DPINIHGTFLQV
+359 
-371 TERISDNKFKV
+371 
-382 HYQHHETSG
+382 
-391 FPNYYVGDEVEFVS
+391 
-405 KGTLL
+405 
-410 PIDGAKAKVTGVVG
+410 
-424 PDGHGGT
+424 
-431 MVTGNGDKA
+431 
-440 DASKTDLDTIIVTL
+440 
-454 DTNMPSS
+454 
-461 VSANAAA
+461 
-468 LENVTY
+468 
-474 TPSVEIENNVFRE
+474 
-487 MPVRGILVTTRKPVV
+487 
-502 IRNNEFD
+502 
-509 NVAGAA
+509 
-515 VYISDDVN
+515 
-523 SWYESGHD
+523 
-531 EDVLIEGN
+531 
-539 VFRRCGVNQN
+539 
-549 SYSAFIQFDPTNNGA
+549 
-564 AEPVHK
+564 
-570 NVRIKDNT
+570 
-578 FYFTNGTGNII
+578 
-589 NAKRVNG
+589 
-596 LTFTGNKVLR
+596 
-606 FSVNE
+606 
-611 KANPAKT
+611 
-618 TLAIGESVAMNVSA
+618 
-632 VEGANINAFTFN
+632 
-644 GCRNVNISD
+644 
-653 NIYDKGVTRRVN
+653 
-665 ITNMQNSEVK
+665 
-675 IGENEGVSIG
+675 
-685 SGTQP
+685 
-690 ASEMI
+690 
-695 YVSSDPEVVRVDGT
+695 
-709 GHVTGL
+709 
-715 KKGTATVT
+715 
-723 AYELVGGRKFQADPV
+723 
-738 TFTVTDQSTGTVTAV
+738 TFTVTDQSIGTVTAV

-779 KAMGQGLWATQ
+779 KAMGQGLWAIQ

-887 GYYSVDKE
+887 GYCSVDKE
-895 NWTKAGNSITN
+895 NWTKVGNSITN

-932 SDLEINGKAVAL
+932 SDLEVNGKAVAL
-944 TEDAATGGESG
+944 TEDAPTGGDSG
-955 NIEDLAKVKS
+955 DAEKLKNVKS

-1006 AKDEN
+1006 AKDQN

-1038 GKNQITD
+1038 GKNQITE
-1045 QKVALVAGLNI
+1045 QEVALVAGLNI
-1056 ITTRVIAEDGTTQEI
+1056 ITARVIAEDGRTQEI

-1121 KNLGEGA
+1121 KNPGEGA

-1167 YSLSLRVPSDS
+1167 YSLNLRVPSDS

-1233 TAATGKGSVETSVTM
+1233 TAATGTGSVETSVTM

-1254 LQVTVESADKSRTE
+1254 LLVTVESADKSRTE
-1268 TYIWSVEGKSEV
+1268 TYTWRVEGKSEV

-1304 DGKTLTLYDGSQ
+1304 DGKTLTLYDGNQ

-1332 YYNIEGMGFKKFTS
+1332 YYNIEGMGFKKFTA

-1426 TPETIA
+1426 TPETVA

-1470 ETSNEKAATVDG
+1470 ETSNEKVATVDG

-1593 STEKETPSTEKETP
+1593 STEKETPST
-1607 STNPQTPE
+1607 NPQTPE

-1657 TKKSVKIFNKIKA
+1657 AKKSVKIFDKIKA

-1677 TSVAA
+1677 TGVAA

-1692 SLTIEKN
+1692 SLTIGKN
-1699 VRKIGKNAFANCRKL
+1699 VKKIGKNAFANCRKL
-1714 KKVTIKSKKINTIGK
+1714 KKVTVKSKKINTIGK
-1729 NAFKNINKNATVK
+1729 NAFKNINKKATVK

>member
-1 MKTRK
+1 M
-6 TRKTFSV
+6 
-13 MLVICML
+13 
-20 LSLVFPSS
+20 
-28 GGVSNAA
+28 
-35 SASDKVTVIDVTQY
+35 
-49 GADPTGVKDS
+49 
-59 AEGIQAAI
+59 
-67 EAAKEVNG
+67 
-75 PVVLDF
+75 
-81 PKGEYQIYP
+81 
-90 DHAQKR
+90 
-96 ELYISNTLSRNN
+96 
-108 GDRGTY
+108 
-114 KMKNI
+114 
-119 GILLENMENVTLEG
+119 
-133 NQSSLIFH
+133 
-141 GKMMMFSTIGC
+141 
-152 KNIRIQN
+152 
-159 FDTDFQVPSVVS
+159 
-171 VTAEKVEGN
+171 
-180 TAILYVPECYNYSVS
+180 
-195 GTTVTWS
+195 
-202 SDVSPYTGQAY
+202 
-213 WSYTNNV
+213 
-220 GHVQGFDMTT
+220 
-230 ATLTTSGDKFFN
+230 
-242 NVQSMEKLDG
+242 
-252 HRLKVTYNSAP
+252 
-263 SFKAGYGQQM
+263 
-273 RRTTRDH
+273 
-280 SAAFFWESDGV
+280 
-291 TMQHVELH
+291 
-299 FLHAFGVVGQLS
+299 
-311 KNITLDDVNFRN
+311 
-323 YEGSGR
+323 
-329 TGVGSA
+329 
-335 DFVQMSGCGG
+335 
-345 TIRIVNSTF
+345 
-354 EDPQD
+354 
-359 DPINIHGTFLQV
+359 
-371 TERISDNKFKV
+371 
-382 HYQHHETSG
+382 
-391 FPNYYVGDEVEFVS
+391 
-405 KGTLL
+405 
-410 PIDGAKAKVTGVVG
+410 
-424 PDGHGGT
+424 
-431 MVTGNGDKA
+431 
-440 DASKTDLDTIIVTL
+440 
-454 DTNMPSS
+454 
-461 VSANAAA
+461 
-468 LENVTY
+468 
-474 TPSVEIENNVFRE
+474 
-487 MPVRGILVTTRKPVV
+487 
-502 IRNNEFD
+502 
-509 NVAGAA
+509 
-515 VYISDDVN
+515 
-523 SWYESGHD
+523 
-531 EDVLIEGN
+531 
-539 VFRRCGVNQN
+539 
-549 SYSAFIQFDPTNNGA
+549 
-564 AEPVHK
+564 
-570 NVRIKDNT
+570 
-578 FYFTNGTGNII
+578 
-589 NAKRVNG
+589 
-596 LTFTGNKVLR
+596 
-606 FSVNE
+606 
-611 KANPAKT
+611 
-618 TLAIGESVAMNVSA
+618 
-632 VEGANINAFTFN
+632 
-644 GCRNVNISD
+644 
-653 NIYDKGVTRRVN
+653 
-665 ITNMQNSEVK
+665 
-675 IGENEGVSIG
+675 
-685 SGTQP
+685 
-690 ASEMI
+690 
-695 YVSSDPEVVRVDGT
+695 
-709 GHVTGL
+709 
-715 KKGTATVT
+715 T

-738 TFTVTDQSTGTVTAV
+738 TFTVTDQSIGTVTAV

-779 KAMGQGLWATQ
+779 KAMGQGLWAIQ

-872 EAIWLKLEKSGNTFT
+872 EAIWLKLDKSGNTFT
-887 GYYSVDKE
+887 GYCSVDKE
-895 NWTKAGNSITN
+895 NWTKVGNSITN

-932 SDLEINGKAVAL
+932 SDLEVNGKAVAL

-955 NIEDLAKVKS
+955 NIENLAKVKS

-1038 GKNQITD
+1038 GKNQITE
-1045 QKVALVAGLNI
+1045 QEVALVAGLNI
-1056 ITTRVIAEDGTTQEI
+1056 ITARVIAEDGTTQEI
-1071 YRFLVTRTGAQ
+1071 YRFLITRTGAQ

-1121 KNLGEGA
+1121 KNPGEGA

-1233 TAATGKGSVETSVTM
+1233 TAATGTGSVETSVTM

-1426 TPETIA
+1426 TPEAVA

-1470 ETSNEKAATVDG
+1470 ETSNEKVATVDG

-1593 STEKETPSTEKETP
+1593 STEKETPST
-1607 STNPQTPE
+1607 NPQTPE

-1657 TKKSVKIFNKIKA
+1657 AKKSVKIFDKIKA

-1677 TSVAA
+1677 TGVAA

-1692 SLTIEKN
+1692 SLTIGKN
-1699 VRKIGKNAFANCRKL
+1699 VKKIGKNAFANCRKL
-1714 KKVTIKSKKINTIGK
+1714 KKVTVKSKKINTIGK
-1729 NAFKNINKNATVK
+1729 NAFKNINKKATVK

>member
-1 MKTRK
+1 M
-6 TRKTFSV
+6 
-13 MLVICML
+13 
-20 LSLVFPSS
+20 

-410 PIDGAKAKVTGVVG
+410 PIDGAKAKVVG

-431 MVTGNGDKA
+431 MVAGNGDKA

-539 VFRRCGVNQN
+539 VFRRCGVNQS

-578 FYFTNGTGNII
+578 FYFTNGTSNII
-589 NAKRVNG
+589 NAKSVNG

-1233 TAATGKGSVETSVTM
+1233 TAATGTGSVETSVTM

-1268 TYIWSVEGKSEV
+1268 TYIWRVEGKSEV

-1426 TPETIA
+1426 TPETVA

-1470 ETSNEKAATVDG
+1470 ETSNEKAATVDE

-1607 STNPQTPE
+1607 STEKETPSTNPQTPE

-1639 KVTGKDT
+1639 KVTGKGT

-1657 TKKSVKIFNKIKA
+1657 AKKSVKIFDKIKA

-1692 SLTIEKN
+1692 SLTIGKN

-1729 NAFKNINKNATVK
+1729 NAFKNINKKATVK

>member
-1 MKTRK
+1 M
-6 TRKTFSV
+6 
-13 MLVICML
+13 
-20 LSLVFPSS
+20 
-28 GGVSNAA
+28 SNAA

-431 MVTGNGDKA
+431 MVAGNGDKA

-539 VFRRCGVNQN
+539 VFRRCGVNQS

-578 FYFTNGTGNII
+578 FYFTNGTSNII
-589 NAKRVNG
+589 NAKSVNG

-695 YVSSDPEVVRVDGT
+695 YVSSDPEVVRVDGTT

>member
-1 MKTRK
+1 MK

-67 EAAKEVNG
+67 EAAKEVTG

-431 MVTGNGDKA
+431 MVAGNGDKA

-564 AEPVHK
+564 ASPVHK

-578 FYFTNGTGNII
+578 FYFTNGTRNII
-589 NAKRVNG
+589 NAKSVNG

-653 NIYDKGVTRRVN
+653 NIYDKGVTRRVD

-779 KAMGQGLWATQ
+779 KAMGQGLW

-887 GYYSVDKE
+887 GYCSVDKE
-895 NWTKAGNSITN
+895 NWTKVGNSITN

-932 SDLEINGKAVAL
+932 SDLEVNGKAVAL

-955 NIEDLAKVKS
+955 NIENLAKVKS

-1038 GKNQITD
+1038 GKNQITE
-1045 QKVALVAGLNI
+1045 QEVALVAGLNI
-1056 ITTRVIAEDGTTQEI
+1056 ITARVIAEDGTTQEI

-1100 VSEKSYSASLT
+1100 ASEKSYSASLT

-1121 KNLGEGA
+1121 KNPGEGA

-1233 TAATGKGSVETSVTM
+1233 TAATGTGSVETSVTM

-1268 TYIWSVEGKSEV
+1268 TYIWRVEGKSEV

-1426 TPETIA
+1426 TPETVA

-1470 ETSNEKAATVDG
+1470 ETSNEKVVTVDG

-1657 TKKSVKIFNKIKA
+1657 AKKSVKIFDKIKA

-1687 NKKME
+1687 NKKIE
-1692 SLTIEKN
+1692 SLTIGKN

-1714 KKVTIKSKKINTIGK
+1714 KKVIIKSKKINTIGK
-1729 NAFKNINKNATVK
+1729 NAFKNINKKATVK

>member
-1 MKTRK
+1 M
-6 TRKTFSV
+6 
-13 MLVICML
+13 
-20 LSLVFPSS
+20 
-28 GGVSNAA
+28 SNAA

-589 NAKRVNG
+589 NAKSVNG

-738 TFTVTDQSTGTVTAV
+738 TFTVTAV

>member
-1 MKTRK
+1 M
-6 TRKTFSV
+6 
-13 MLVICML
+13 
-20 LSLVFPSS
+20 

-589 NAKRVNG
+589 NAKSVNG

-715 KKGTATVT
+715 KKGTA
-723 AYELVGGRKFQADPV
+723 
-738 TFTVTDQSTGTVTAV
+738 TVTAV

-887 GYYSVDKE
+887 GYCSVDKE
-895 NWTKAGNSITN
+895 NWTKVGNSITN

-932 SDLEINGKAVAL
+932 SDLEVNGKAVAL

-955 NIEDLAKVKS
+955 NIENLAKVKS

-994 DKNVK
+994 DKSIK

-1006 AKDEN
+1006 AKDEK
-1011 AKIEICRNGVGNG
+1011 AKIEICRNGVGNA

-1038 GKNQITD
+1038 SKNQITN
-1045 QKVALVAGLNI
+1045 QEVALVAGLNI
-1056 ITTRVIAEDGTTQEI
+1056 ITARVIAEDGTTQEI

-1426 TPETIA
+1426 TPETVA

-1470 ETSNEKAATVDG
+1470 ETSNEKVVTVDG

-1646 VEVKSITAKGK
+1646 VEVKSITAKGRA
-1657 TKKSVKIFNKIKA
+1657 KKSVKIFDKIKA

-1687 NKKME
+1687 NKKMG
-1692 SLTIEKN
+1692 SLTIGKN

-1729 NAFKNINKNATVK
+1729 NAFKNINKKATVK

>member
-1 MKTRK
+1 
-6 TRKTFSV
+6 
-13 MLVICML
+13 
-20 LSLVFPSS
+20 
-28 GGVSNAA
+28 
-35 SASDKVTVIDVTQY
+35 
-49 GADPTGVKDS
+49 
-59 AEGIQAAI
+59 
-67 EAAKEVNG
+67 
-75 PVVLDF
+75 
-81 PKGEYQIYP
+81 
-90 DHAQKR
+90 
-96 ELYISNTLSRNN
+96 
-108 GDRGTY
+108 
-114 KMKNI
+114 
-119 GILLENMENVTLEG
+119 
-133 NQSSLIFH
+133 
-141 GKMMMFSTIGC
+141 
-152 KNIRIQN
+152 
-159 FDTDFQVPSVVS
+159 
-171 VTAEKVEGN
+171 
-180 TAILYVPECYNYSVS
+180 
-195 GTTVTWS
+195 
-202 SDVSPYTGQAY
+202 
-213 WSYTNNV
+213 
-220 GHVQGFDMTT
+220 
-230 ATLTTSGDKFFN
+230 
-242 NVQSMEKLDG
+242 
-252 HRLKVTYNSAP
+252 
-263 SFKAGYGQQM
+263 
-273 RRTTRDH
+273 
-280 SAAFFWESDGV
+280 
-291 TMQHVELH
+291 
-299 FLHAFGVVGQLS
+299 
-311 KNITLDDVNFRN
+311 
-323 YEGSGR
+323 
-329 TGVGSA
+329 
-335 DFVQMSGCGG
+335 
-345 TIRIVNSTF
+345 
-354 EDPQD
+354 
-359 DPINIHGTFLQV
+359 
-371 TERISDNKFKV
+371 
-382 HYQHHETSG
+382 
-391 FPNYYVGDEVEFVS
+391 
-405 KGTLL
+405 
-410 PIDGAKAKVTGVVG
+410 
-424 PDGHGGT
+424 
-431 MVTGNGDKA
+431 
-440 DASKTDLDTIIVTL
+440 
-454 DTNMPSS
+454 
-461 VSANAAA
+461 
-468 LENVTY
+468 
-474 TPSVEIENNVFRE
+474 
-487 MPVRGILVTTRKPVV
+487 
-502 IRNNEFD
+502 
-509 NVAGAA
+509 
-515 VYISDDVN
+515 
-523 SWYESGHD
+523 
-531 EDVLIEGN
+531 
-539 VFRRCGVNQN
+539 
-549 SYSAFIQFDPTNNGA
+549 
-564 AEPVHK
+564 
-570 NVRIKDNT
+570 
-578 FYFTNGTGNII
+578 
-589 NAKRVNG
+589 
-596 LTFTGNKVLR
+596 
-606 FSVNE
+606 
-611 KANPAKT
+611 
-618 TLAIGESVAMNVSA
+618 MNVSA

-738 TFTVTDQSTGTVTAV
+738 TFTVTDQSIGTVTAV

-779 KAMGQGLWATQ
+779 KAMGQGLWAIQ

-887 GYYSVDKE
+887 GYCSVDKE
-895 NWTKAGNSITN
+895 NWTKVGNSITN

-932 SDLEINGKAVAL
+932 SDLEVNGKAVAL
-944 TEDAATGGESG
+944 TEDAPTGGDSG
-955 NIEDLAKVKS
+955 DAEKLKNVKS

-1006 AKDEN
+1006 AKDQN

-1038 GKNQITD
+1038 GKNQITE
-1045 QKVALVAGLNI
+1045 QEVALVAGLNI
-1056 ITTRVIAEDGTTQEI
+1056 ITARVIAEDGRTQEI

-1111 KGQTEVKIAL
+1111 KGQTEVKVAL
-1121 KNLGEGA
+1121 KNPGEGA

-1167 YSLSLRVPSDS
+1167 YSLNLRVPSDS

-1233 TAATGKGSVETSVTM
+1233 TAATGTGSVETSVTM

-1254 LQVTVESADKSRTE
+1254 LLVTVESADKSRTE
-1268 TYIWSVEGKSEV
+1268 TYTWRVEGKSEV

-1304 DGKTLTLYDGSQ
+1304 DGKTLTLYDGNQ

-1332 YYNIEGMGFKKFTS
+1332 YYNIEGMGFKKFTA

-1426 TPETIA
+1426 TPETVA

-1470 ETSNEKAATVDG
+1470 ETSNEKVATVDG

-1593 STEKETPSTEKETP
+1593 STEKETPST
-1607 STNPQTPE
+1607 NPQTPE

-1657 TKKSVKIFNKIKA
+1657 AKKSVKIFDKIKA

-1677 TSVAA
+1677 TGVAA

-1692 SLTIEKN
+1692 SLTIGKN
-1699 VRKIGKNAFANCRKL
+1699 VKKIGKNAFANCRKL
-1714 KKVTIKSKKINTIGK
+1714 KKVTVKSKKINTIGK
-1729 NAFKNINKNATVK
+1729 NAFKNINKKATVK

>member
-1 MKTRK
+1 M
-6 TRKTFSV
+6 
-13 MLVICML
+13 
-20 LSLVFPSS
+20 
-28 GGVSNAA
+28 SNAA

-431 MVTGNGDKA
+431 MVAGNGDKA

-539 VFRRCGVNQN
+539 VFRRCGVNQS

-578 FYFTNGTGNII
+578 FYFTNGTSNII
-589 NAKRVNG
+589 NAKSVNG

-715 KKGTATVT
+715 KKGTA
-723 AYELVGGRKFQADPV
+723 
-738 TFTVTDQSTGTVTAV
+738 TVTAV

-1056 ITTRVIAEDGTTQEI
+1056 ITARVIAEDGTTQEI